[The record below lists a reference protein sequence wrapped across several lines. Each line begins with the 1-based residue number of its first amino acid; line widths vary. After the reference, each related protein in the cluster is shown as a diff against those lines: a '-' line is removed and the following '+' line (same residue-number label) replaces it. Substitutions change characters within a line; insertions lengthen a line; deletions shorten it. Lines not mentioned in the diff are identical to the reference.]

1 MLNLSDKRV
10 LVTGVSSAIGAEIA
24 HTILRL
30 GGTVVGTY
38 RTSDSVLLE
47 QLSMQDGFESF
58 HWDVFAE
65 PHFLEGQQ
73 GFDAW
78 VHCIGAINP
87 QPIKY
92 LNKEGS
98 EGLFKVNYFSA
109 SRMAS
114 LLLKQNLLLPK
125 ASVVFLSSVSSHY
138 PYRGGAI
145 YASSKAALETFAKAL
160 ALELSSKQI
169 RVNTLVCGLVR
180 SPMFDASKA
189 SYSTTEIEAMEA
201 KYPLGI
207 GTPSDV
213 AKPCAFLLS
222 DYAAWISGA
231 QLLLDGGLMLNV

>member
-1 MLNLSDKRV
+1 MLNLTDKRV

-24 HTILRL
+24 HTILGL

-58 HWDVFAE
+58 HWDVFTE
-65 PHFLEGQQ
+65 PKFLEGQQ

-92 LNKEGS
+92 INKEGS
-98 EGLFKVNYFSA
+98 EGLFQVNYFSA

-138 PYRGGAI
+138 PYRGGAA

-180 SPMFDASKA
+180 SPMFDASKS

-213 AKPCAFLLS
+213 AKPCVFLLS

>member
-24 HTILRL
+24 HTILGL

-58 HWDVFAE
+58 HWDVFTE
-65 PHFLEGQQ
+65 PKFLEGQQ

-92 LNKEGS
+92 INKEGS
-98 EGLFKVNYFSA
+98 EGLFQVNYFSA

-125 ASVVFLSSVSSHY
+125 ASIVFLSSVSSHY
-138 PYRGGAI
+138 PYRGGAA

-189 SYSTTEIEAMEA
+189 SYSTAEIPTSL
-201 KYPLGI
+201 KRL
-207 GTPSDV
+207 TFDQRSTSNV
-213 AKPCAFLLS
+213 A
-222 DYAAWISGA
+222 
-231 QLLLDGGLMLNV
+231 GL

>member
-24 HTILRL
+24 KTIIEL
-30 GGTVVGTY
+30 GGFVVGTY
-38 RTSDSVLLE
+38 RTSDSVLLD
-47 QLSMQDGFESF
+47 QLSRQERFESF
-58 HWDVFAE
+58 HWDVFSA
-65 PHFLEGQQ
+65 PDFLEGQQ
-73 GFDAW
+73 AFDAW
-78 VHCIGAINP
+78 VHCIGAIQP

-98 EGLFKVNYFSA
+98 EVLFQVNYFSA
-109 SRMAS
+109 TRMAS
-114 LLLKQNLLLPK
+114 MLVKQNLLRPK
-125 ASVVFLSSVSSHY
+125 ASIVFLSSVSSHY
-138 PYRGGAI
+138 PYRGGAL

-169 RVNTLVCGLVR
+169 RVNTLICGLVR
-180 SPMFDASKA
+180 SPMFDASK
-189 SYSTTEIEAMEA
+189 SPYSDAEIEVIEA

-207 GTPSDV
+207 GAPSDV
-213 AKPCAFLLS
+213 AKPCVFLLS

>member
-24 HTILRL
+24 HTILEL
-30 GGTVVGTY
+30 GATVVGTY
-38 RTSDSVLLE
+38 RTSGSVLLD
-47 QLSMQDGFESF
+47 QLSMKDGFESF
-58 HWDVFAE
+58 HWDVFTE
-65 PHFLEGQQ
+65 PQFLEGQQ

-98 EGLFKVNYFSA
+98 EGLFQVNYFSA

-125 ASVVFLSSVSSHY
+125 ASIVFLSSVSSHY
-138 PYRGGAI
+138 PYRGGAA

-180 SPMFDASKA
+180 SPMFDASKS

-213 AKPCAFLLS
+213 AKPCVFLLS

>member
-24 HTILRL
+24 KKIIEL
-30 GGTVVGTY
+30 GGFVVGTY
-38 RTSDSVLLE
+38 RTSDSVLLD
-47 QLSMQDGFESF
+47 QLSRQERFESF
-58 HWDVFAE
+58 HWDVFSA
-65 PHFLEGQQ
+65 PDFLEGQQ
-73 GFDAW
+73 AFDAW
-78 VHCIGAINP
+78 VHCIGAIQP

-98 EGLFKVNYFSA
+98 EVLFQVNYFSA
-109 SRMAS
+109 TRMAS
-114 LLLKQNLLLPK
+114 MLVKQNLLRPK
-125 ASVVFLSSVSSHY
+125 ASIVFLSSVSSHY
-138 PYRGGAI
+138 PYRGGAL

-169 RVNTLVCGLVR
+169 RVNTLICGLVR
-180 SPMFDASKA
+180 SPMFDASK
-189 SYSTTEIEAMEA
+189 SPYSDAEIEVIEA

-207 GTPSDV
+207 GAPSDV
-213 AKPCAFLLS
+213 AKPCVFLLS